1 MKSVPIGK
9 KGLDIPIIQGGMG
22 IGVSLGR
29 LAGSVAL
36 CGGMGVISAA
46 NPGFNQPDF
55 YKNRRQANC
64 RALKNEILKA
74 REIARGRGMV
84 AVNVMVALSDSEE
97 LVKTAVKAGADAV
110 IAGAGLPL
118 NLPRHTLGT
127 ETAAAPIVS
136 SAKAASLV
144 CRSWKRNY
152 DVYPDFVVVE
162 GGEAGGHLGFSFDQL
177 LSGRQKTLDRI
188 VAETVGALKSFEVE
202 IGRAI
207 PVFAAGGIFDYGD
220 IKKALACGA
229 AGAQLG
235 TRFIATDECDAS
247 FEFKQAIIRAKKEQ
261 ITVIKSPVGM
271 PGRALKS
278 PLIEQLSLSGGIP
291 AKNCVGCLKTCS
303 PASTPYCIT
312 EALISAVL
320 GDWENGL
327 FFCGENAYRVD
338 RMMSVKQ
345 LINELTR

>member
-1 MKSVPIGK
+1 MRKDCGFEICSDREK
-9 KGLDIPIIQGGMG
+9 G
-22 IGVSLGR
+22 IGYPDNTGRYGDWVSLGR
-29 LAGSVAL
+29 LVSSVAL
-36 CGGMGVISAA
+36 CGRMGVISAA
-46 NPGFNQPDF
+46 NPGFNRLILQ
-55 YKNRRQANC
+55 NRRQANC

-177 LSGRQKTLDRI
+177 CRQAKT
-188 VAETVGALKSFEVE
+188 
-202 IGRAI
+202 
-207 PVFAAGGIFDYGD
+207 
-220 IKKALACGA
+220 
-229 AGAQLG
+229 
-235 TRFIATDECDAS
+235 
-247 FEFKQAIIRAKKEQ
+247 
-261 ITVIKSPVGM
+261 
-271 PGRALKS
+271 
-278 PLIEQLSLSGGIP
+278 
-291 AKNCVGCLKTCS
+291 
-303 PASTPYCIT
+303 
-312 EALISAVL
+312 
-320 GDWENGL
+320 
-327 FFCGENAYRVD
+327 
-338 RMMSVKQ
+338 
-345 LINELTR
+345 

>member
-1 MKSVPIGK
+1 
-9 KGLDIPIIQGGMG
+9 MG

-136 SAKAASLV
+136 PPQRRHPSSAGHGKGIMMFTPILWWWKAA
-144 CRSWKRNY
+144 
-152 DVYPDFVVVE
+152 
-162 GGEAGGHLGFSFDQL
+162 
-177 LSGRQKTLDRI
+177 
-188 VAETVGALKSFEVE
+188 
-202 IGRAI
+202 
-207 PVFAAGGIFDYGD
+207 
-220 IKKALACGA
+220 
-229 AGAQLG
+229 
-235 TRFIATDECDAS
+235 
-247 FEFKQAIIRAKKEQ
+247 KQAGTSAFRLTSFCRAGK
-261 ITVIKSPVGM
+261 
-271 PGRALKS
+271 RRL
-278 PLIEQLSLSGGIP
+278 
-291 AKNCVGCLKTCS
+291 
-303 PASTPYCIT
+303 T
-312 EALISAVL
+312 ELWPRQSAP
-320 GDWENGL
+320 
-327 FFCGENAYRVD
+327 
-338 RMMSVKQ
+338 
-345 LINELTR
+345 